1 MCDCETREV
10 YTISVDSVYASAPN
24 TDASFVAYLNTPLR
38 NVVKAELLGA
48 SVASSSNV
56 LYVHVSEL
64 VTKFNDHAPLRYTL
78 SSAGASSNT
87 GAVTQ
92 LQSNLSYISEAF
104 AVIHEPATGGRQYF
118 HKQADYEAS
127 AIYRDPIRTL
137 DKLTVK
143 LYNGVGEV
151 PATDSPTYLLF
162 RFECS
167 KNNKCLY

>member
-38 NVVKAELLGA
+38 NVVRAELLGA
-48 SVASSSNV
+48 SMATSANV
-56 LYVHVSEL
+56 LYIHVSEL
-64 VTKFNDHAPLRYTL
+64 VTKFNDHAPLQYAL

-92 LQSNLSYISEAF
+92 LQSNLSYISEAC
-104 AVIHEPATGGRQYF
+104 AVVHQPTSGRQIF

-127 AIYRDPIRTL
+127 AVYREPIRSL

-143 LYNGVGEV
+143 LFNGLGEV
-151 PATDSPTYLLF
+151 PSTDSPTYLLF
-162 RFECS
+162 RFECA